1 MKVMKNER
9 RYEASSG
16 NYVGWKV
23 IDWKASIGKGQGHSS
38 FSEGIEE
45 KIVNGLKTV
54 LGEKRIGRIGE
65 SLCHFMALTL

>member
-23 IDWKASIGKGQGHSS
+23 IDWKASIGKGQGHSF

-45 KIVNGLKTV
+45 KIVNGLKR
-54 LGEKRIGRIGE
+54 G
-65 SLCHFMALTL
+65 